1 MATTGTLDVNLTP
14 YSQMTNNTALLGSAV
29 TQGIA
34 DQGAVIGAVIGI
46 VIAIGLLFGL
56 VFFGLAKIM
65 EVVRK
70 TKGLKSA

>member
-1 MATTGTLDVNLTP
+1 MATTGSLDVNLTP
-14 YSQMTNNTALLGSAV
+14 YSTMVNNTALVGAGV

-34 DQGAVIGAVIGI
+34 DQSAVIGAVIGI

-56 VFFGLAKIM
+56 VFLGLSKIM
-65 EVVRK
+65 EVVKK